1 MAGAGGLN
9 SSVLGDSPSV
19 SPGPNG
25 AGQADLSNSP
35 GKNKNQLASH
45 RHKRYLLAWFYVEPM
60 SEEGTSPGG
69 KTMKKQFSKLENP
82 FRQSQNTMPWL
93 KSHKQSQAN
102 LHRVAMV
109 EAER

>member
-1 MAGAGGLN
+1 
-9 SSVLGDSPSV
+9 
-19 SPGPNG
+19 
-25 AGQADLSNSP
+25 
-35 GKNKNQLASH
+35 
-45 RHKRYLLAWFYVEPM
+45 M
-60 SEEGTSPGG
+60 SEEGASAGG

>member
-1 MAGAGGLN
+1 M
-9 SSVLGDSPSV
+9 
-19 SPGPNG
+19 
-25 AGQADLSNSP
+25 
-35 GKNKNQLASH
+35 
-45 RHKRYLLAWFYVEPM
+45 YLLALFYIVPI
-60 SEEGTSPGG
+60 SEEGASAGG